1 MHNSEAPATGASV
14 RSINPMQP
22 SATLTF
28 HFSKSNPGIWATLLG
43 IGIGIQTP
51 VGTTL
56 DKFLCDQLM
65 IPSDY
70 LENRIQTIL
79 MNGRAVDDVDQAFI
93 ADGDVVALS
102 AAMPGLAGATL
113 RRGGHLAPM
122 RAAISQNRA
131 KPVSDG
137 HQNGIVVLKL
147 FNLVAKEIG
156 PQILSAGFWLKGK
169 DLNLLNGQD
178 ILADDPAI
186 KITPEEWIRL
196 QPSKSS

>member
-1 MHNSEAPATGASV
+1 MHTSGAPATGAPV

-28 HFSKSNPGIWATLLG
+28 HFSESNPGIWATLLG
-43 IGIGIQTP
+43 IGIGIP
-51 VGTTL
+51 TTMGISL
-56 DKFLCDQLM
+56 KKFLCGQLM

-79 MNGRAVDDVDQAFI
+79 MNSRAVDDVDQAYI

-122 RAAISQNRA
+122 RAAISQSRTKSA
-131 KPVSDG
+131 SDG
-137 HQNGIVVLKL
+137 HQSGIVVLKL

-169 DLNLLNGQD
+169 DLNLLNGQNIID
-178 ILADDPAI
+178 DDPALETAPEKWI
-186 KITPEEWIRL
+186 KM
-196 QPSKSS
+196 QPKVIS